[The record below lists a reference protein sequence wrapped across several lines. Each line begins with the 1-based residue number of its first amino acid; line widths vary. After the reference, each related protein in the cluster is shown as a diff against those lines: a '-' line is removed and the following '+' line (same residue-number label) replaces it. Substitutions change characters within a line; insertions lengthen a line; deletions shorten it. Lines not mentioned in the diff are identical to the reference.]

1 VDGCPRCTTA
11 NLSFWS
17 DVQTGIGYE
26 LLPAAVLSLRKVRPF
41 ILLRQLQASPPTRA
55 EMEHLNE
62 EEFEHLMR
70 LVKKAKKAGKAKPGE
85 AEQEAAQKVL
95 DDHTFFFLLQY
106 STHGR

>member
-1 VDGCPRCTTA
+1 
-11 NLSFWS
+11 
-17 DVQTGIGYE
+17 
-26 LLPAAVLSLRKVRPF
+26 
-41 ILLRQLQASPPTRA
+41 
-55 EMEHLNE
+55 MEHLNE